1 MGRFDQSAATNSS
14 LSVAV
19 PLTRKPVV
27 FRKKNGGGLDGSYDR
42 VLFVDPQGR
51 DGDLAK
57 ADKIV
62 VNIKDTDGKRFG
74 VVRLLLGGNNL
85 RLILSMN
92 SNRDRLL
99 DTASEVLSSKTLDDI
114 NKPGFRNQLQQE
126 LRPRFNEILGS
137 DLVDEVVITE
147 FVIQ

>member
-1 MGRFDQSAATNSS
+1 M
-14 LSVAV
+14 
-19 PLTRKPVV
+19 
-27 FRKKNGGGLDGSYDR
+27 DGSYDR